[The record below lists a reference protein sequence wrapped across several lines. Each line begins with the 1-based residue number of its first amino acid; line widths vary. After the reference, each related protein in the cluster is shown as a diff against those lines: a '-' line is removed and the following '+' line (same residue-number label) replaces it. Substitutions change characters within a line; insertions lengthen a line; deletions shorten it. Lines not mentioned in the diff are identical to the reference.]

1 MVGDMERSAGS
12 SSSVHVVIAGA
23 GIAGVETLLAL
34 RALGNEAVR
43 VTLIAPE
50 PTLFYRPAATAEA
63 FADGAPRTYDV
74 KAITADLGADYNQA
88 RLVFVGSRQ
97 RYIRLSSGIRV
108 TYDALV
114 LATGTRS
121 TAGIAGAVMF
131 RDQRDVRAL
140 RRILHEID
148 SQAVRRVVFAVPTG
162 PSWPL
167 PVYELALLLATRAR
181 ERRQDTEVTLVTP
194 EQTPLAV
201 FGAEPSRLVEGV
213 LAECGVSFV
222 GHSVPDHVRDDGSL
236 VLRSG
241 KTIHADRV
249 VAAPRLHGRSV
260 RRLPSDRAG
269 FVPTDAL
276 GRVHGLEHVY
286 AAGDVTTFPLKQG
299 GIAAQQ
305 ADRIAQSI
313 LISAGAPVTER
324 RIPRVLQARLI
335 GGEEQLFLR
344 AELDELGRATSA
356 TLTRSASE
364 EAAVG
369 TKVLA
374 RYLAPY
380 LEQIGSTAAV
390 RN

>member
-1 MVGDMERSAGS
+1 MFGDMDRSAGS

-34 RALGNEAVR
+34 RALGNEELR

-63 FADGAPRTYDV
+63 FEDGAPRTYDV
-74 KAITADLGADYNQA
+74 KAITSDLGAEYNQA

-97 RYIRLSSGIRV
+97 RYIRLSSGGRV
-108 TYDALV
+108 TYDELV
-114 LATGTRS
+114 LATGTRPA
-121 TAGIAGAVMF
+121 AGIAGALMF
-131 RDQRDVRAL
+131 RDQRDVPAL
-140 RRILHEID
+140 RRMLREID
-148 SQAVRRVVFAVPTG
+148 RQAVRRVVLAVPTG

-167 PVYELALLLATRAR
+167 PVYELALLLATRAG
-181 ERRQDTEVTLVTP
+181 ERHQDMEVTLVTP
-194 EQTPLAV
+194 EQTPLAA
-201 FGAEPSRLVEGV
+201 FGPEPSRLVEGV
-213 LAECGVSFV
+213 LAERGVSFV
-222 GHSVPDHVRDDGSL
+222 GDSVSDHVDDGSL
-236 VLRSG
+236 VLHSG

-286 AAGDVTTFPLKQG
+286 AAGDVTTFPHKHG
-299 GIAAQQ
+299 GIATQQ
-305 ADRIAQSI
+305 ADGIAQSI
-313 LISAGAPVTER
+313 LISSGVPMTER

-335 GGEEQLFLR
+335 GGDQQLFLR

-356 TLTRSASE
+356 TLTRTASE
-364 EAAVG
+364 EIVVG

-374 RYLAPY
+374 RYLTPY
-380 LEQIGSTAAV
+380 LEQVASSAAV
-390 RN
+390 KN

>member
-63 FADGAPRTYDV
+63 FEDGAPTTYDV
-74 KAITADLGADYNQA
+74 RAITSDLGADYNQA

-97 RYIRLSSGIRV
+97 RYIRLSSGVRV

-114 LATGTRS
+114 LATGTRPS
-121 TAGIAGAVMF
+121 AGIAGAVMF
-131 RDQRDVRAL
+131 RDQRDVPAL
-140 RRILHEID
+140 RRMLREID
-148 SQAVRRVVFAVPTG
+148 SEAVRRVVFAVPTG
-162 PSWPL
+162 PSWAL

-181 ERRQDTEVTLVTP
+181 ERHQDTEVTLVTP

-201 FGAEPSRLVEGV
+201 FGAEPSRLVQGV
-213 LAECGVSFV
+213 LAERGVSFV
-222 GHSVPDHVRDDGSL
+222 GDSVPDHVRDDGSL

-305 ADRIAQSI
+305 ADGIAQSI
-313 LISAGAPVTER
+313 LISAGAPVTKR

-335 GGEEQLFLR
+335 GGDQHLFLR

-369 TKVLA
+369 TKVFA
-374 RYLAPY
+374 RYLTPY

-390 RN
+390 KN